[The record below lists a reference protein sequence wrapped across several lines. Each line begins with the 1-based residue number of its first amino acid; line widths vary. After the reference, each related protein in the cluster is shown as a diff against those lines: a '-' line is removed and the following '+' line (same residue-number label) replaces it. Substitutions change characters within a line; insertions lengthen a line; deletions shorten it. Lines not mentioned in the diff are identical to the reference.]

1 MLQRK
6 QIQALSLIALL
17 AVMVMLVGTLFLP
30 YSSVL
35 LWAAVFYILI
45 SPLYNAILRRMRP
58 ASRLYEIK
66 RHFLAGLFAL
76 GTVVLMAGAFLFI
89 AFQIIGQGREF
100 VEGAMSYVERNP
112 DFFRTNP
119 AGLTIARTIKDIS
132 LNNVDMTTLD
142 FKAQIVSFLS
152 SYSATI
158 MATTRDL
165 AKNLGSFLISLVF
178 IAFTL
183 YFFYLDAAYL
193 ARVVVTAI
201 PIEQKSTKRLLDKFR
216 EVTRNLFMGFFLVA
230 FYQAVA
236 AFVIFSIF
244 RINGSLLFAALVL
257 FASFIPMVGT
267 ALVWI
272 PLGFS
277 ILVTGNIA
285 GGTVFM
291 VLCAFFIAF
300 LDNFLR
306 PLFLK
311 DRIKIHPLL
320 IFFSILGGLSAFGF
334 NGIVLGPL
342 IIIFFFTIMDIALE
356 EESLA
361 PNPPVDTP

>member
-6 QIQALSLIALL
+6 QIQALSLVALL
-17 AVMVMLVGTLFLP
+17 AIMVILVGMLFLP

-35 LWAAVFYILI
+35 LWAAVFYILL
-45 SPLYNAILRRMRP
+45 SPLYNLILRHMKP
-58 ASRLYEIK
+58 GSRLYELR
-66 RHFLAGLFAL
+66 RHLLAGSFAL
-76 GTVVLMAGAFLFI
+76 GTVILMSGAFVFI
-89 AFQIIGQGREF
+89 SFQIIGQGREF
-100 VEGAMSYVERNP
+100 VEEARELMERNP
-112 DFFRTNP
+112 DFFRTNSL
-119 AGLTIARTIKDIS
+119 GITIAQTVRDLS
-132 LNNVDMTTLD
+132 LNNIDLATLD
-142 FKAQIVSFLS
+142 LKAQVVSFLA

-158 MATTRDL
+158 IAITKDL
-165 AKNLGSFLISLVF
+165 VRNVGSFVLSLAF

-193 ARVVVTAI
+193 AKVLVSAI

-230 FYQAVA
+230 FYQATA
-236 AFVIFSIF
+236 AFIIFSAFGI
-244 RINGSLLFAALVL
+244 GGALLFATLVL

-267 ALVWI
+267 ALVWL
-272 PLGFS
+272 PLGLS
-277 ILVTGNIA
+277 IFVTGNATGAIL
-285 GGTVFM
+285 FL

-306 PLFLK
+306 PFFLK

-320 IFFSILGGLSAFGF
+320 IFFSILGGITAFGF

-342 IIIFFFTIMDIALE
+342 IIILFFTIVDIALE
-356 EESLA
+356 EESIT
-361 PNPPVDTP
+361 V